1 MVSFLVWTV
10 TEASVHMYIITEQHN
25 YISYEIHYWTW
36 RPLWGKGHEGQNSTI
51 KTEDKWEKVSLWFK
65 SIKYLPV
72 QLEGSA

>member
-1 MVSFLVWTV
+1 MWTV

-25 YISYEIHYWTW
+25 YISYEIHYWTR
-36 RPLWGKGHEGQNSTI
+36 RPLWGKGQEGQNSTI